1 MGQDRGCHK
10 YSKLL
15 MNLCVVRTLPDGSRK
30 MVRPFHISMEG
41 RESFI
46 ICRDDEDY
54 DVMVKTIAVGCRR
67 KNVVLIIHAVVSNH
81 FHLAVLADCQASAY
95 EAGEEIKRVYSMW
108 LHSKYGIAG
117 ALDRADVQAIPLET
131 SYHVRNALAYIPRN
145 ALDNK
150 CNVKEYPW
158 SGYSAM
164 FNSIVPAG
172 CKAVSSLSKRLCMEF
187 LHTCMSLKNVPW
199 LLDSDLRLV
208 PRSFCDW
215 EYLEQAF
222 EHDPAYW
229 LRTVGGVNS
238 AQMQEMLIDGPREM
252 KPDTEV
258 RKLADELS
266 QKWFGR
272 SLDDASMEQRGKLM
286 YYFSRMKRTTV
297 SQMARVFEMAP
308 ERVRRLLN
316 K

>member
-1 MGQDRGCHK
+1 MGQK
-10 YSKLL
+10 EAVISIML
-15 MNLCVVRTLPDGSRK
+15 MKLCVLRMLPDGSHK

-46 ICRDDEDY
+46 ICQDDDDY

-67 KNVVLIIHAVVSNH
+67 KNAIVIIYAVVSNH
-81 FHLAVLADCQASAY
+81 FHVAVLAADQAQAY
-95 EAGEEIKRVYSMW
+95 EAGEEVKRVYSMW
-108 LHSKYGIAG
+108 LHRKYGIMG
-117 ALDRADVQAIPLET
+117 ALDNADVQAIPLET
-131 SYHVRNALAYIPRN
+131 CYHVRNALAYIPRN

-164 FNSIVPAG
+164 FNSSVPAG
-172 CKAVSSLSKRLCMEF
+172 CTAVSSLSKRMVME
-187 LHTCMSLKNVPW
+187 LMHTCTSLKEVSW
-199 LLDSDLRLV
+199 LLDTDFRIV

-238 AQMQEMLIDGPREM
+238 AQMREMLIDGPREM
-252 KPDTEV
+252 KPDIEV
-258 RKLADELS
+258 RKAADELCR
-266 QKWFGR
+266 KWYGR
-272 SLDDASMEQRGKLM
+272 SLKDSSLEQRGKLM

-297 SQMARVFEMAP
+297 SQMARVFEMEP
-308 ERVRRLLN
+308 ERVRRMLN

>member
-1 MGQDRGCHK
+1 MFLNVLRE
-10 YSKLL
+10 
-15 MNLCVVRTLPDGSRK
+15 LPDGRRK
-30 MVRPFHISMEG
+30 QVRPFHISMEG

-46 ICRDDEDY
+46 ICRDDDDY

-67 KNVVLIIHAVVSNH
+67 KNVIVIIYAVVSNH
-81 FHLAVLADCQASAY
+81 FHIAVLAADQASAY

-108 LHSKYGIAG
+108 LHSKYGIVG
-117 ALDRADVQAIPLET
+117 ALDRTDVQAIPLET

-164 FNSIVPAG
+164 FNSSVPAG
-172 CKAVSSLSKRLCMEF
+172 CTAVSSLSKRMTLELM
-187 LHTCMSLKNVPW
+187 HTCTSLKEVPW
-199 LLDSDLRLV
+199 LLDTDSRLV

-222 EHDPAYW
+222 EHDPAFW

-238 AQMQEMLIDGPREM
+238 AQMREMLIDGPREM

-258 RKLADELS
+258 RKSADEMCL
-266 QKWFGR
+266 KWFGR
-272 SLDDASMEQRGKLM
+272 SLNGSSLEQRGKLM
-286 YYFSRMKRTTV
+286 YYFSRMKHTTV
-297 SQMARVFEMAP
+297 SQMARVFEMDP
-308 ERVRRLLN
+308 ERVRRMLN